1 MAKKTLNDIPLEQVH
16 LAQQAALVRLQLF
29 ITGEVHRLLLGVMD
43 TSTNLLQKGS
53 QTDPL
58 SPVLVRQVRQ
68 NILNA
73 WANFIQEY
81 TRLVGTG
88 MYVAAAFPFGGLA
101 VQHHHLV
108 VPVAGEFYESRR
120 PLAGRW
126 RPLTEKET
134 PRAPDGVFRPQLE
147 QVIQGAY
154 KRVYDDGLNLSG
166 RIWRLDAQT
175 RKGIDRVIYNAL
187 AKGLSAWETAEQLE
201 TYLGAGRN
209 CPRWTHERLA
219 GLTKKDIASG
229 NKTGLITGSECD
241 GQGVSYN
248 ALRLARTEIQA
259 AHHLANDLV
268 FQKMPWVTE
277 EQINLSPA
285 HAEED
290 ECDEVVEG
298 GREGKGIYPKG
309 EIKLP
314 LHPHC
319 MCYKTAVLM
328 DNDEFI
334 DKLRGWMS
342 NKGEWV
348 EMDTYADMV
357 GGSVFVDLA
366 QNGVAMLMD
375 YWLWEAGEAV
385 GALFWQI
392 ADGGL

>member
-1 MAKKTLNDIPLEQVH
+1 MANKTLNDIPLEQVH

-29 ITGEVHRLLLGVMD
+29 ITGEVHRLLLKVAD
-43 TSTNLLQKGS
+43 TAVDLLHKGS
-53 QTDPL
+53 KTDPL
-58 SPVLVRQVRQ
+58 SAVIVRQVRQ
-68 NILNA
+68 NTLNA
-73 WANFIQEY
+73 WAGFITDY
-81 TRLVGTG
+81 TKLVGTG
-88 MYVAAAFPFGGLA
+88 MYIAAAFPFGGLA
-101 VQHHHLV
+101 VYHHHLV
-108 VPVAGEFYESRR
+108 VPVVGEFYESLR
-120 PLAGRW
+120 PRGVRYL
-126 RPLTEKET
+126 LTEKET
-134 PRAPDGVFRPQLE
+134 PRAPDGLFKPQLE
-147 QVIQGAY
+147 QVIQATY

-175 RKGIDRVIYNAL
+175 RKGIDQVIYNAL
-187 AKGLSAWETAEQLE
+187 AKGLSAWDTAEQLE
-201 TYLGAGRN
+201 QYLGAGRD
-209 CPRWTHERLA
+209 CPRWTYKRLT
-219 GLTKKDIASG
+219 GLTKKDIAGG
-229 NKTGLITGSECD
+229 NKTGLVTGSECD

-259 AHHLANDLV
+259 AHHAANDLV

-298 GREGKGIYPKG
+298 GRDGKGIYPKG

-314 LHPHC
+314 LHPNC
-319 MCYKTAVLM
+319 LCFKTALLM

-334 DKLRGWMS
+334 DKLRGWMG
-342 NKGEWV
+342 NTGDWV
-348 EMDTYADMV
+348 EMDEYADLV
-357 GGSVFVDLA
+357 GGSTFVDLA
-366 QNGVAMLMD
+366 QNGIAMLMD